1 MFHHNCHYWHFSLK
15 LHLTLSRLKGDEA
28 LFSDILNHFTDLLD
42 KNRAALPSSLLL
54 KSQKAA
60 ISFTQKCQGF
70 FSFFFLLMHTTPY
83 MLDVKC
89 AGKTNRLVGKELRQ
103 QHTVTSSFI
112 VIQGSPKSW
121 SQKNKNGMWHNGMWK
136 ADTMWDPSNFFQM
149 WKRLSFL
156 SSFAA
161 AILQPMHSAN
171 QYQNQS
177 IVCVFG
183 KYPSK
188 VTASLI

>member
-121 SQKNKNGMWHNGMWK
+121 SQKTRMACDIMTCERLILCGTLPTSFNCGR
-136 ADTMWDPSNFFQM
+136 DFPFCPPLLLPSFTQC
-149 WKRLSFL
+149 
-156 SSFAA
+156 
-161 AILQPMHSAN
+161 IQPTNIRIRAL
-171 QYQNQS
+171 
-177 IVCVFG
+177 CVFLENIHP
-183 KYPSK
+183 K
-188 VTASLI
+188 